1 MPQLDK
7 DKRKEY
13 NKKQYNLNKLKN
25 NSVAITQP
33 IIEKIEQP
41 IIELADLNLGLSP
54 QTIEIQIINKYKDC
68 LLLQLTHNNFMIW
81 LTLNNLVNIELIEL
95 YEPYLFKK
103 EWNFRMK
110 SCLKSVIEWA
120 K

>member
-1 MPQLDK
+1 MSYKDT

-13 NKKQYNLNKLKN
+13 MKNLMRKRRADK
-25 NSVAITQP
+25 V
-33 IIEKIEQP
+33 IIVEP
-41 IIELADLNLGLSP
+41 IELNPVTL
-54 QTIEIQIINKYKDC
+54 EVKIIDKYKEC

-110 SCLKSVIEWA
+110 PCLKSVIEWA